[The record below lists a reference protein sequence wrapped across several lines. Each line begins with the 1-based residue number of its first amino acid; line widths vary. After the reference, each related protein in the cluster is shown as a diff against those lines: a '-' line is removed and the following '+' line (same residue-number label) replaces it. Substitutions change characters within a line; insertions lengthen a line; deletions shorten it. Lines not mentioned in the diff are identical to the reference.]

1 MDNEKQEL
9 TISFSNFLGSVK
21 RFFLRLLSIADEVD
35 KPAVDENIRKDV
47 EFQGFN
53 IWILICSISICSIG
67 LNMNSTAVIIGA
79 MLISPLMGPLVGM
92 GYSVGTFDRDLLIKS
107 LKNLVNALIIAIT
120 ASYLFFQ
127 IAPTSHD
134 QSELLSRTSPSLL
147 DLLVALFGGFAGIL
161 AVSRKIKTNVIPGV
175 AIATALMP
183 PLCTAGYA
191 LASAN
196 FDYFLGA
203 FYLFAINSV
212 MITLSALI
220 VVWYLRFP
228 KMTYVNQKI
237 QKRVRLLIIVFV
249 LGVSVP
255 SIYAYRTVLKE
266 TIFLNRA
273 NTFIKEV
280 INDEE
285 HKVFDPE
292 IILGENGGYMRLFV
306 YGEPYTDQQIDSI
319 KGVLAKYHLSGATLV
334 LENMGSL
341 EESRSMLR
349 NAELEVTQKDQ
360 MLEDVQFE
368 LLKRTEELNELR
380 SLQDAQMKYL
390 IDQGQLTKEA
400 KAISERVGEVSYN
413 LQLTS
418 SDSISGIPTF
428 LIMWEELPPR
438 REHAAE
444 FERLRNW
451 IVSKY
456 ETRFESLNVYE
467 VDRAVSVSIKR

>member
-1 MDNEKQEL
+1 MDNEKHEL
-9 TISFSNFLGSVK
+9 TISFSNFIGSVR

-107 LKNLVNALIIAIT
+107 LKNLVNALLIAIA

-191 LASAN
+191 LASSN

-203 FYLFAINSV
+203 FYLFSINSV

-228 KMTYVNQKI
+228 KMTYVNQII
-237 QKRVRLLIIVFV
+237 QRRVRLLIVIFV
-249 LGVSVP
+249 IGVSVP

-273 NTFIKEV
+273 NSFIKEV
-280 INDEE
+280 INDED

-292 IILGENGGYMRLFV
+292 IILGENGGYLRLFV
-306 YGEPYTDQQIDSI
+306 YGEPYSDDQIDSI
-319 KGVLAKYHLSGATLV
+319 KGVLGKYKLSSATLV

-349 NAELEVTQKDQ
+349 SAELEVTRKDQ
-360 MLEDVQFE
+360 MLEDVQLE
-368 LLKRTEELNELR
+368 LLKRTEELNRLR
-380 SLQDAQMKYL
+380 SIQESQRNYL
-390 IDQGQLTKEA
+390 VDQAQLTKEA
-400 KAISERVGEVSYN
+400 KAINERVGEVSYS

-418 SDSISGIPTF
+418 SDSVKGIPTF
-428 LIMWEELPPR
+428 LIRWEELPPR
-438 REHAAE
+438 REHSME

-456 ETRFESLNVYE
+456 EARFDSMHVHE
-467 VDRAVSVSIKR
+467 VDRVVSASIKR